1 MPPMTTKGFGVYKHD
16 STKIKLTF
24 GPADASKPLFLEI
37 RVDREAAYEATKL
50 IGIQVC
56 CPSVKNA
63 SSIVE
68 WDKDTRTATI
78 NIQLRVRLI
87 RQREHGWEFHDDAGS
102 GSRGK
107 SHYLSRFC
115 FGARLL
121 RNYRDPAE
129 MVDPEEA
136 SPDNASEPEDELAL
150 CQIPVW
156 SKGNCP
162 ARKR

>member
-1 MPPMTTKGFGVYKHD
+1 MTTKGVGVYKHD
-16 STKIKLTF
+16 STKLKMTF
-24 GPADASKPLFLEI
+24 GPADAPKPLFLEI
-37 RVDREAAYEATKL
+37 RVNTEASYDVSSKV
-50 IGIQVC
+50 IGMQVC
-56 CPSVKNA
+56 RPSVKNER
-63 SSIVE
+63 SIVE
-68 WDKDTRTATI
+68 WDKETRTATI

-107 SHYLSRFC
+107 SHHLSRFC

-136 SPDNASEPEDELAL
+136 SPDSASEPEDELAL